1 MPLLDSFTV
10 DHTRMEAPAVRVA
23 KKMNT
28 PHGDE
33 ITVFDLRFCVPNQ
46 EVMPERGIHTLE
58 HLFAGF
64 MRDHLNGNGVEIIDI
79 SPMGCRT
86 GFYMSLIGTP
96 DEQRVADA
104 WKAAMADVLKVK
116 DQNQIPELNVYQCG
130 TYTMHSLDEAQ
141 DMLTEQVDADML
153 DNVRAAAA
161 VKLTQMQTEIDA
173 LNEAMQVALADEIRT
188 PPVVTPAAIVDATD
202 SPAPLVDSRW
212 TFTQQCKALIAS
224 KAYEG
229 GVA

>member
-33 ITVFDLRFCVPNQ
+33 ITVFDLRFCVPN
-46 EVMPERGIHTLE
+46 RGSDAGTRYPHLE

-104 WKAAMADVLKVK
+104 LESGDGRCAEGERSEPD
-116 DQNQIPELNVYQCG
+116 PG
-130 TYTMHSLDEAQ
+130 AQ
-141 DMLTEQVDADML
+141 RLP
-153 DNVRAAAA
+153 VRD
-161 VKLTQMQTEIDA
+161 LHH
-173 LNEAMQVALADEIRT
+173 ALAGRG
-188 PPVVTPAAIVDATD
+188 PGHR
-202 SPAPLVDSRW
+202 SS
-212 TFTQQCKALIAS
+212 
-224 KAYEG
+224 YH
-229 GVA
+229 

>member
-86 GFYMSLIGTP
+86 GFYISLIGML

-116 DQNQIPELNVYQCG
+116 DQKPDPGAQRLPVRDLHHDLLE
-130 TYTMHSLDEAQ
+130 EAQ
-141 DMLTEQVDADML
+141 ASLVISL
-153 DNVRAAAA
+153 S
-161 VKLTQMQTEIDA
+161 
-173 LNEAMQVALADEIRT
+173 AMCAST
-188 PPVVTPAAIVDATD
+188 ATTNWRCRKKNCRNCTSSASATARRL
-202 SPAPLVDSRW
+202 SPGRS
-212 TFTQQCKALIAS
+212 
-224 KAYEG
+224 
-229 GVA
+229 

>member
-86 GFYMSLIGTP
+86 GFYLLTRGLSH
-96 DEQRVADA
+96 ADA
-104 WKAAMADVLKVK
+104 IRLVQDSFRFMKVK

-130 TYTMHSLDEAQ
+130 TYTMHSLEEAQ
-141 DMLTEQVDADML
+141 EIARHIIERD
-153 DNVRAAAA
+153 VRVNSNDELALPKE
-161 VKLTQMQTEIDA
+161 KLQELHI
-173 LNEAMQVALADEIRT
+173 
-188 PPVVTPAAIVDATD
+188 
-202 SPAPLVDSRW
+202 
-212 TFTQQCKALIAS
+212 
-224 KAYEG
+224 
-229 GVA
+229 